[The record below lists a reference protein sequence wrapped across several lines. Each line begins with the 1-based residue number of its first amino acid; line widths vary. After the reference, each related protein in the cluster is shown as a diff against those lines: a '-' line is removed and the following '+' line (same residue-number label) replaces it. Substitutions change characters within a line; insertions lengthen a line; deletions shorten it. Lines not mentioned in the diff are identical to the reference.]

1 MFMLMKSTFKHVDW
15 AQFCDHV
22 LVFVF
27 ASSLYAAV
35 VYNMGIYS
43 PSLQRLVG
51 LAFIVAIGIYGY
63 LSRAKWRTTI
73 LAIVF
78 IAVVLYGYGYLRE
91 FSYDGLQYHAATPLT
106 LDHSISGSTGMRAL
120 GGMFW
125 SEHYPKAFEF
135 FAYTAKILTTH
146 FNSGKSFTLLLSVP
160 AFFALMRLFQTAMQS
175 SKTALVA
182 AAACIYN
189 PVAFG
194 QLTTLYVDAA
204 HYYCWTIFSVN
215 LLFAIRDRPYSALQL
230 GIALVLLVTSKMTGA
245 VFAAISILVFF
256 AVAFIGGDKRDFF
269 RKYKSVFGQLAIWF
283 FVAIA
288 TIGYSPFVENVV
300 SGKNVLYP
308 VLGTDRVDII
318 SGQVS
323 PQFLSM
329 SRFHKFFVSYFSVP
343 RNFNTAN
350 IVEPTFVPSL
360 EHLREAFIA
369 LHTADTR
376 FAGFGPFFAVMLII
390 CMIPF
395 FWKRKDADI
404 VKIFLI
410 AVLAIVLIHPQSWWA
425 RYVPM
430 LYVVPFL
437 IAAAFSYSRRQLH
450 AIIALA
456 VMNSFFSLASVAGYV
471 ILKQTHY
478 QNAVASV
485 REMCNQRPITLT
497 PSSLNWEFDLRD
509 DNLRMTTNSAP
520 AQAECAVNFDKMMIM
535 KK

>member
-1 MFMLMKSTFKHVDW
+1 MFISIKSTFKHVDW
-15 AQFCDHV
+15 AQFCDHI

-35 VYNMGIYS
+35 IYNIGIYS
-43 PSLQRLVG
+43 PSFQRLVG

-63 LSRAKWRTTI
+63 LSRAEWRTTI
-73 LAIVF
+73 LAIIF

-91 FSYDGLQYHAATPLT
+91 FSYDGLEYHSATPLT
-106 LDHSISGSTGMRAL
+106 LDHGMRGSTDMRAL

-135 FAYTAKILTTH
+135 FAYTAKNLTTH

-160 AFFALMRLFQTAMQS
+160 ALFALMQLFRTIGQS
-175 SKTALVA
+175 SKSALVA

-230 GIALVLLVTSKMTGA
+230 GVALVLLVSSKMTGA
-245 VFAAISILVFF
+245 VFAAISIFVFF
-256 AVAFIGGDKRDFF
+256 AVAFIGGDKKDLF
-269 RKYKSVFGQLAIWF
+269 RKYKSVLGQLAIWF

-288 TIGYSPFVENVV
+288 TIGYSPYVENVA
-300 SGKNVLYP
+300 SGRNVLYP
-308 VLGTDRVDII
+308 VLGPDKVDII
-318 SGQVS
+318 SGHVS
-323 PQFLSM
+323 SNFLSM
-329 SRFHKFFVSYFSVP
+329 SRFDRFFVSYFSLP
-343 RNFNTAN
+343 RNSET
-350 IVEPTFVPSL
+350 VEPTFVPSP

-390 CMIPF
+390 CLIPF
-395 FWKRKDADI
+395 FWKRKEDADI
-404 VKIFLI
+404 AKIYLI
-410 AVLAIVLIHPQSWWA
+410 AILVIVLIHPQSWWA

-430 LYVVPFL
+430 LYMVPFL
-437 IAAAFSYSRRQLH
+437 ITAAFSYSRRQFH
-450 AIIALA
+450 VIIALA
-456 VMNSFFSLASVAGYV
+456 VMNSVFAMASVAGYV

-485 REMCNQRPITLT
+485 REMCNQHPIALT
-497 PSSLNWEFDLRD
+497 PSLLNWEFDLRD
-509 DNLRMTTNSAP
+509 DNLRMSTNSAS
-520 AQAECAVNFDKMMIM
+520 AQPECAVNFDKMMIM

>member
-1 MFMLMKSTFKHVDW
+1 MFMSMKRTFEQVDW
-15 AQFCDHV
+15 AQFCNHI

-35 VYNMGIYS
+35 LYNMGIYS
-43 PSLQRLVG
+43 PSLQRLIG
-51 LAFIVAIGIYGY
+51 FAFVVAIGIYGY
-63 LSRAKWRTTI
+63 LSRAEWRTTI

-78 IAVVLYGYGYLRE
+78 IAIVLYAYGYLRE
-91 FSYDGLQYHAATPLT
+91 FSYDGLEYHSATSLT
-106 LDHSISGSTGMRAL
+106 LDHGTSGSTGARVL

-135 FAYTAKILTTH
+135 FAYTGKILTTH
-146 FNSGKSFTLLLSVP
+146 FNSGKSFTLLLSIP
-160 AFFALMRLFQTAMQS
+160 ALLALMRLFQTAGQTG
-175 SKTALVA
+175 KTALVA

-230 GIALVLLVTSKMTGA
+230 GLALVLLVTSKMTGP

-256 AVAFIGGDKRDFF
+256 AVAFIVGDKRGFF
-269 RKYKSVFGQLAIWF
+269 RKYSSVLGQLAIWF
-283 FVAIA
+283 VVAIA
-288 TIGYSPFVENVV
+288 TIGYSPYVENVV
-300 SGKNVLYP
+300 SGKNVFYP
-308 VLGTDRVDII
+308 VLGTDKVDII
-318 SGQVS
+318 SGHVS
-323 PQFLSM
+323 SQFLSM
-329 SRFHKFFVSYFSVP
+329 SRFDRFFVSYFSVP
-343 RNFNTAN
+343 RNSET
-350 IVEPTFVPSL
+350 VQPTFVPSP

-369 LHTADTR
+369 LHTADVR

-390 CMIPF
+390 CLIPF
-395 FWKRKDADI
+395 SFRKKTDADI
-404 VKIFLI
+404 VIIYLI
-410 AVLAIVLIHPQSWWA
+410 ATLAIVLIHPQSWWA

-437 IAAAFSYSRRQLH
+437 ITAAFSNSRRQFH
-450 AIIALA
+450 VIIALA
-456 VMNSFFSLASVAGYV
+456 GMNSILAMASVAGYV
-471 ILKQTHY
+471 ILKQGHY

-485 REMCNQRPITLT
+485 REMCDHRPIALT
-497 PSSLNWEFDLRD
+497 PSAMNWEFDLRD
-509 DNLRMTTNSAP
+509 DNLRMATNSAP
-520 AQAECAVNFDKMMIM
+520 AQPECAVNFDNMMIM